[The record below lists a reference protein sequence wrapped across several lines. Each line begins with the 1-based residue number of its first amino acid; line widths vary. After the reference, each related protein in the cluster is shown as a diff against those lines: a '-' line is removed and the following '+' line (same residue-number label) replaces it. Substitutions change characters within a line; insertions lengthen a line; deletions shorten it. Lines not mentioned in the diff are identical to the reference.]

1 MVLAGFLASWLP
13 GTTIGDLEMSAHGGK
28 MAAKRIAAALVSRGS
43 TIPPGCS
50 GYCNED
56 AIGALE
62 RQRHSKI
69 HFPATGS
76 KSIDDLPAW

>member
-1 MVLAGFLASWLP
+1 MKMRWSSPAFWHP
-13 GTTIGDLEMSAHGGK
+13 GRRGAYGGK
-28 MAAKRIAAALVSRGS
+28 MAAKLTAAALVSRGS
-43 TIPPGCS
+43 TIPASCR

-76 KSIDDLPAW
+76 KSIADLPAW